1 MIQNKFNIPD
11 HTRYV
16 VTPQGDLYVLG
27 GYDPVTQEFL
37 NTAYILDEYRSKLNP
52 INDMF
57 YTRAEHVV
65 HQFKDSIFVLG
76 GMSYREE
83 PQGGRPYVQ
92 SLSSCE
98 FYSISAKK
106 WIMMNNFSKPRQGF
120 SVCQFNEKYIFII
133 GGKCLLPEAR
143 IGDKL
148 SYEFVQEVEVFDIER
163 GIWKTINYITDNLKL
178 RIVNAGA
185 TQVTG
190 KKIMIFGGMIEHQE
204 GDDDSDVIVNQG
216 QNIVLSDKSYYLDVT
231 IGSIKRGPNL
241 STASYYINNGG
252 NLLCM

>member
-1 MIQNKFNIPD
+1 
-11 HTRYV
+11 
-16 VTPQGDLYVLG
+16 
-27 GYDPVTQEFL
+27 
-37 NTAYILDEYRSKLNP
+37 
-52 INDMF
+52 MF

-106 WIMMNNFSKPRQGF
+106 WIMMPNFSKARQAF

-133 GGKCLLPEAR
+133 GGKCLTPEAR

-148 SYEFVQEVEVFDIER
+148 SYEFVQDVEVFDIER
-163 GIWKTINYITDNLKL
+163 STWKTINYITDNFKL

-190 KKIMIFGGMIEHQE
+190 KKIMIFGGMVEHKE
-204 GDDDSDVIVNQG
+204 GEDDSEVIVNQG
-216 QNIVLSDKSYYLDVT
+216 QNIVLSDKSFYLDVT

-252 NLLCM
+252 NLLCT

>member
-1 MIQNKFNIPD
+1 M
-11 HTRYV
+11 
-16 VTPQGDLYVLG
+16 
-27 GYDPVTQEFL
+27 
-37 NTAYILDEYRSKLNP
+37 DEYRQKLNP

-65 HQFKDSIFVLG
+65 HQGRDSIFVLG

-106 WIMMNNFSKPRQGF
+106 WIMMPNFSKPRQGF

-133 GGKCLLPEAR
+133 GGKCLTPEAR

-148 SYEFVQEVEVFDIER
+148 SYEFVQDVEVFDIEKSL
-163 GIWKTINYITDNLKL
+163 WKTINYITDNFKL

-190 KKIMIFGGMIEHQE
+190 KKIMIFGGMIEHKE
-204 GDDDSDVIVNQG
+204 GEDDSEVIVN
-216 QNIVLSDKSYYLDVT
+216 
-231 IGSIKRGPNL
+231 
-241 STASYYINNGG
+241 
-252 NLLCM
+252 